1 MEQFNAQFASKAAAP
16 GSTGTVVGVV
26 GSGNLEVLVESSNSA
41 AAGFNV
47 LTAVSGYR
55 PLWDAVMQD
64 FARRQAIGG
73 LQFSIHDAGASPPVV
88 MLRLLQALEA
98 YQRITA

>member
-1 MEQFNAQFASKAAAP
+1 MEQFNAHCESKAAAP
-16 GSTGTVVGVV
+16 GVNGTVVGVV
-26 GSGNLEVLVESSNSA
+26 GSGNLEVLVEKGETSA
-41 AAGFNV
+41 AVFNV
-47 LTAVSGYR
+47 LTAVGGYR

-73 LQFSIHDAGASPPVV
+73 LTFSIHDAGASPPVV

-98 YQRITA
+98 YQRIIA